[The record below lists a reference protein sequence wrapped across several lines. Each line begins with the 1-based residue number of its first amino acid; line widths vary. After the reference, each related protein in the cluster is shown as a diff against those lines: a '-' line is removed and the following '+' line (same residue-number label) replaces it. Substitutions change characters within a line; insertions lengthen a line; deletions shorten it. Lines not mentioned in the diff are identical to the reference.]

1 MPLGNLTVSRQR
13 FGRDRPDFAMN
24 RYFDNS
30 GKTKHASM
38 RQEQHRNTH
47 SKKGIRRYLLTYKRR
62 LAVYF

>member
-1 MPLGNLTVSRQR
+1 
-13 FGRDRPDFAMN
+13 MN